1 VWRATLDN
9 EVEVASADG
18 YELGRERER
27 REAEQ
32 RRSAPAVGSLF
43 KMMRETHGP
52 TTTEVAELAE
62 VDQA

>member
-1 VWRATLDN
+1 MDMSWAARGSAVRPSS
-9 EVEVASADG
+9 VA
-18 YELGRERER
+18 LHPRL
-27 REAEQ
+27 
-32 RRSAPAVGSLF
+32 GSLF